1 MKVNEIVP
9 LQTTVLP
16 GAEAVRAPRPGE
28 TPTFKEIVNKYLEE
42 TNQLQLKA
50 GEAVRQM
57 AAGEIDDIHDV
68 MIAVEKS
75 RVSLELVIEIRN
87 RLLEA
92 YRELMR
98 MQV

>member
-1 MKVNEIVP
+1 MKVNEIIP
-9 LQTTVLP
+9 LQSTTLP
-16 GAEAVRAPRPGE
+16 GAETVRAPRQGE
-28 TPTFKEIVNKYLEE
+28 ASTFKEIVNKYLED

-50 GEAVRQM
+50 GEVVRQM

-68 MIAVEKS
+68 MITVEKS
-75 RVSLELVIEIRN
+75 RVSLELVIEIRD

>member
-1 MKVNEIVP
+1 MNINEIVALHNP
-9 LQTTVLP
+9 SLPTT
-16 GAEAVRAPRPGE
+16 EEVRTSRPGQ
-28 TPTFKEIVNKYLEE
+28 TPSFNQIVSHYLEE
-42 TNQLQLKA
+42 TNELQLKA
-50 GEAVRQM
+50 GEVVRQM
-57 AAGEIDDIHDV
+57 AAGQIENVHEV

>member
-1 MKVNEIVP
+1 MKVNEILLPKTLPQMEEV
-9 LQTTVLP
+9 QTP
-16 GAEAVRAPRPGE
+16 RAGE
-28 TPTFKEIVNKYLEE
+28 GPSFKQIVNQYLEE
-42 TNQLQLKA
+42 TNDLQLKA

-57 AAGEIDDIHDV
+57 AAGQIDDIHDV

-75 RVSLELVIEIRN
+75 RVSLELAIEIRN

>member
-1 MKVNEIVP
+1 MRVDELVRQPASLLPQQEKVGVP
-9 LQTTVLP
+9 Q
-16 GAEAVRAPRPGE
+16 AGE
-28 TPTFKEIVNKYLEE
+28 TPSFGQIVNKYLEE
-42 TNQLQLKA
+42 TNQMQLNA
-50 GEAVRQM
+50 GEAVRRM
-57 AAGEIDDIHDV
+57 ATGQIEDIHEV
-68 MIAVEKS
+68 MVAVEKS

>member
-1 MKVNEIVP
+1 MKINEILVP
-9 LQTTVLP
+9 QNPALP
-16 GAEAVRAPRPGE
+16 MTEQVRTSRPGE
-28 TPTFKEIVNKYLEE
+28 TQSFKQIVSEYLEE
-42 TNQLQLKA
+42 TNELQLKA

-57 AAGEIDDIHDV
+57 AAGQIDDIHDV

>member
-1 MKVNEIVP
+1 MNINEILTP
-9 LQTTVLP
+9 LNQTLP
-16 GAEAVRAPRPGE
+16 TTEEVRTSGPGQ
-28 TPTFKEIVNKYLEE
+28 TPSFNQIVSQYLEE
-42 TNQLQLKA
+42 TNELQLKA
-50 GEAVRQM
+50 GEVVRQM
-57 AAGEIDDIHDV
+57 AAGQIENVHEV

>member
-1 MKVNEIVP
+1 MRIEQISNLSSGSQPQSERIGVP
-9 LQTTVLP
+9 QS
-16 GAEAVRAPRPGE
+16 GE
-28 TPTFKEIVNKYLEE
+28 VPSFGQIINKYLDE
-42 TNQLQLKA
+42 TNQMQLKA

-57 AAGEIDDIHDV
+57 ASGQIEDIHEV

>member
-1 MKVNEIVP
+1 MRIDEISAQWHGP
-9 LQTTVLP
+9 LPKSQT
-16 GAEAVRAPRPGE
+16 VRASQLGE
-28 TPTFKEIVNKYLEE
+28 TPSFGQIVNKYLDE

-57 AAGEIDDIHDV
+57 AAGQIEDIHDV